1 MNHRPTMMFLPM
13 RRRSPAD
20 GTLFGRATC
29 DRVTSCL
36 RMRIWLVPLKTKAS
50 SLEKVMAKR
59 PLSQLL
65 TPDLNLQ
72 HPPAAA
78 AGPVASSDLSECAGL
93 SQRSSTWRMFV
104 WISKIL
110 DRVGWWPSNHWPHHH
125 NMRTS
130 PLNYPQKLSNDF
142 NHWILLSVCICGLFE
157 KCWLICAKAE
167 RFSES
172 YKCLKICQ
180 IMK

>member
-1 MNHRPTMMFLPM
+1 MNQRPTMMFLPM
-13 RRRSPAD
+13 RRRSPAV

-29 DRVTSCL
+29 DRVTSCP
-36 RMRIWLVPLKTKAS
+36 RMRIWLVPLKMKAS

-65 TPDLNLQ
+65 APDLSLQ

-93 SQRSSTWRMFV
+93 NQRSSTWRIFV

-125 NMRTS
+125 SMRTR
-130 PLNYPQKLSNDF
+130 PLNYPQKQSNDF

-157 KCWLICAKAE
+157 KWLICAKV
-167 RFSES
+167 
-172 YKCLKICQ
+172 
-180 IMK
+180 